1 MRPPIPSPPSSAE
14 TRVRAAVL
22 CAFLAGSII
31 VVPPASAQTRWQTVA
46 TPAMADPQPKPK
58 LGESKSTGTV
68 KPIAPPKTTGS
79 IKQPTMAEPEVAAK
93 PAVRID
99 PAVGRAFD
107 TFVSDTKMAEQRAAS
122 SSPSEARTPQPA
134 AASPPPAAPAQP
146 SKAAVEA
153 PPLTTSAARQYCVNI
168 ADAAAEAKVAWQKKA
183 LQDVAQDVEKR
194 VARLDAK
201 IAEFQ
206 RWVTR
211 RDEFVKKARDG
222 VVLIYSRMRPDAAA
236 LQLVA
241 MDEETA
247 AAVMLRLE
255 PKAAS
260 IILNEMEPGKAA
272 RLTAIINGAAREE
285 PDAPAK
291 GKPEAGKS

>member
-1 MRPPIPSPPSSAE
+1 MRPPISSIAALAAAP
-14 TRVRAAVL
+14 VRSAL
-22 CAFLAGSII
+22 LGAFLAGC
-31 VVPPASAQTRWQTVA
+31 VVAAPPANGQTRWQTVA
-46 TPAMADPQPKPK
+46 TPSTAEQQPTPKPAEPK
-58 LGESKSTGTV
+58 PTATA

-79 IKQPTMAEPEVAAK
+79 IKPSAKAEPEVAAK
-93 PAVRID
+93 PTVAIN

-107 TFVSDTKMAEQRAAS
+107 TFVSATKAAEQRAAA
-122 SSPSEARTPQPA
+122 SSPPDAPTPQPA
-134 AASPPPAAPAQP
+134 ATSPPPAVPSQP
-146 SKAAVEA
+146 PKAAVEP

-168 ADAAAEAKVAWQKKA
+168 ADAAAEAKVAWQKRE
-183 LQDVAQDVEKR
+183 LQGVAQDIEKR
-194 VARLDAK
+194 IARLDAK

-211 RDEFVKKARDG
+211 RDEFVKKARDS

-260 IILNEMEPGKAA
+260 TILNEMEPGKAA

-285 PDAPAK
+285 SDAPAK
-291 GKPEAGKS
+291 NKPEGGKS

>member
-1 MRPPIPSPPSSAE
+1 
-14 TRVRAAVL
+14 
-22 CAFLAGSII
+22 
-31 VVPPASAQTRWQTVA
+31 
-46 TPAMADPQPKPK
+46 MANSEPKPK
-58 LGESKSTGTV
+58 PAAPKSAATV
-68 KPIAPPKTTGS
+68 VRPAAPPTTTGS
-79 IKQPTMAEPEVAAK
+79 IKQPKQTEPEVAAK
-93 PAVRID
+93 PAVATN
-99 PAVGRAFD
+99 PAVGKAFD
-107 TFVSDTKMAEQRAAS
+107 TFIADTKVAEQRAAA
-122 SSPSEARTPQPA
+122 SSPAEASAPPQA
-134 AASPPPAAPAQP
+134 TSAASPPAAPAHP
-146 SKAAVEA
+146 PKATAEA
-153 PPLTTSAARQYCVNI
+153 PPLTTTAARQYCVNI

-183 LQDVAQDVEKR
+183 LQDVAQDLEKR

-211 RDEFVKKARDG
+211 RDEFVKKARDS

-291 GKPEAGKS
+291 SKPEAGKS